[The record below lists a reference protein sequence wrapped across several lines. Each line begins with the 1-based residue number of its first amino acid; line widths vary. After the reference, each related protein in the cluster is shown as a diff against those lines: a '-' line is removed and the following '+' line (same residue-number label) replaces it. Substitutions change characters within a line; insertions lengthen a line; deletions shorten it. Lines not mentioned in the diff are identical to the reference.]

1 MDFQINPLSYKDV
14 FTLPA
19 EVVNRLKLTGFD
31 QLRFILWVFAS
42 KENEFSLKSTADALG
57 MSESDAEECLLFWQ
71 DAGLI
76 LCDGQKPKGIASE
89 KASKTRV
96 SQKKEELIKPTRNEA
111 VKRASSDIML
121 TAAVDEIQ
129 KKLSRPINS
138 NELISF
144 VWMHDS
150 LGLPVEVILTLVEFC
165 VSEDKTNV
173 RYMEKLANEW
183 ALKDIDTLD
192 KAEDMLKK
200 RALSKKAWGKVIRAF
215 GIESRMPSDK
225 ELVFSDRWINEWGF
239 SSAMLKNAYNV
250 CIDAKAKLSFAYINQ
265 VLSSWHDKGYKT
277 VDDTVKKPQKET
289 SNKSSIDIDEFSKL
303 LENRKIRKGDNL

>member
-239 SSAMLKNAYNV
+239 SSAMLKNAYKV
-250 CIDAKAKLSFAYINQ
+250 CIDAKAKLSFA
-265 VLSSWHDKGYKT
+265 
-277 VDDTVKKPQKET
+277 
-289 SNKSSIDIDEFSKL
+289 
-303 LENRKIRKGDNL
+303 

>member
-19 EVVNRLKLTGFD
+19 EIVNRLKLAGHD

-42 KENEFSLKSTADALG
+42 KDNEFSLESTAEALG
-57 MSESDAEECLLFWQ
+57 LSEDCAEECLLFWQ
-71 DAGLI
+71 DAGL
-76 LCDGQKPKGIASE
+76 LLSEGQKPKTVKPKNASVT
-89 KASKTRV
+89 KATHKT
-96 SQKKEELIKPTRNEA
+96 EELIKPTRNEA
-111 VKRASSDIML
+111 VKRASSDDML
-121 TAAVDEIQ
+121 STAVSEIQ
-129 KKLSRPINS
+129 KKLSRTINS

-183 ALKDIDTLD
+183 ALKDIDTLE
-192 KAEDMLKK
+192 KAEDMLKN
-200 RALSKKAWGKVIRAF
+200 RVLSKKAWGKVQRAF
-215 GIESRMPSDK
+215 GIDSRKPSDK
-225 ELVFSDRWINEWGF
+225 ELVFSDRWVNEWGF

-265 VLSSWHDKGYKT
+265 ILSSWHDKGYKT
-277 VDDTVKKPQKET
+277 VEDTVKQPQKPK

-303 LENRKIRKGDNL
+303 LETRKIKKGVN